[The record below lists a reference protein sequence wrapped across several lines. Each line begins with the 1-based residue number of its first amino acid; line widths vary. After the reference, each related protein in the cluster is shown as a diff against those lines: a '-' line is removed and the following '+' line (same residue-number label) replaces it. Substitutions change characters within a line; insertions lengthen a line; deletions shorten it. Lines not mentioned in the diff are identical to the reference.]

1 MLFQR
6 CTESKRSITF
16 VNLGFPSHLDLSSV
30 VTGQNESQGNV
41 SEELLL
47 IICLRQNSEAN
58 QEEII
63 LT

>member
-16 VNLGFPSHLDLSSV
+16 VNLGFPSHLDSLSV

-41 SEELLL
+41 SEQLLL
-47 IICLRQNSEAN
+47 II
-58 QEEII
+58 II
-63 LT
+63 NARGQMTNCPL